1 MMMESVTEKKSVKIR
16 GKNGGA
22 RPNAGRKA
30 GSPNK
35 ITAEIKAIAQEHGQ
49 KAIELLVDM
58 MYSAQSDS
66 TKVMAAKELLD
77 RGYGKATQY
86 NEVTGNMS
94 LTVLTGLPINN
105 DKPSN

>member
-1 MMMESVTEKKSVKIR
+1 MESDIEKKPIQIKSK
-16 GKNGGA
+16 KGGP
-22 RPNAGRKA
+22 RPNSGRKA

-35 ITAEIKAIAQEHGQ
+35 ITAEIKAIAQEHGE
-49 KAIELLVDM
+49 KAIKLLVDM
-58 MYSAQSDS
+58 MYTAQSDS